1 MITISRVDPLL
12 AAGFVNNKAACRL
25 LGINPEVPVT
35 HATMASSLR
44 VTFFP
49 WSHPSSRVADFA
61 RQLESAL
68 TSSGVEIVPWDSAV
82 AGGRR
87 GKIGEGIIIIAPGRL
102 DDGKL
107 PVDFVPNLRS
117 NTVVGI
123 EDGPCPAESKSDQQ
137 DKLNTIVET
146 LTWNIVQVVI
156 YVNESSWTICTMNG
170 AIIPCHGGGTK
181 FQEDVYQTLVP
192 KLAAPV
198 VPPHAS
204 DFHVEEGGLDLRAQ
218 EWEKYVRDFERSSPL
233 WAETGLMLFHTSLSD
248 LEFRNT
254 YYRRV
259 AAAYLDRRSGMSY
272 GFLSRQPSSVVRPA
286 MNQEEARTLPEWD
299 ALQAEGFGEID
310 GDAHVVI
317 RMGGALYVVRIP
329 TVSVLATR
337 SGCDKSHLD
346 GYRDLVLL
354 GMSRGSVFMK
364 TPKGLAAGIDARPSY
379 DTLTILAHA
388 VANEIIA
395 SVLKRVQPVAPYLRN
410 FERDGIALAH
420 WHGDLDKNVI
430 PRGYAV
436 FGENNPPVSCSTHQ
450 AALYTLT
457 GKLEAFAL
465 SMKTSGTYV
474 GDVHIEPHHGINVTW
489 PTLTGLASTILT
501 HATASNA
508 KSRCVSA

>member
-25 LGINPEVPVT
+25 LGINPEAPVT

-218 EWEKYVRDFERSSPL
+218 EWEKYVRL
-233 WAETGLMLFHTSLSD
+233 LS
-248 LEFRNT
+248 EVHHCGR
-254 YYRRV
+254 
-259 AAAYLDRRSGMSY
+259 
-272 GFLSRQPSSVVRPA
+272 
-286 MNQEEARTLPEWD
+286 
-299 ALQAEGFGEID
+299 
-310 GDAHVVI
+310 
-317 RMGGALYVVRIP
+317 
-329 TVSVLATR
+329 
-337 SGCDKSHLD
+337 
-346 GYRDLVLL
+346 
-354 GMSRGSVFMK
+354 
-364 TPKGLAAGIDARPSY
+364 
-379 DTLTILAHA
+379 
-388 VANEIIA
+388 
-395 SVLKRVQPVAPYLRN
+395 KRA
-410 FERDGIALAH
+410 
-420 WHGDLDKNVI
+420 
-430 PRGYAV
+430 
-436 FGENNPPVSCSTHQ
+436 
-450 AALYTLT
+450 
-457 GKLEAFAL
+457 
-465 SMKTSGTYV
+465 
-474 GDVHIEPHHGINVTW
+474 
-489 PTLTGLASTILT
+489 
-501 HATASNA
+501 
-508 KSRCVSA
+508 